1 MHFKY
6 LTFEMRQFLWKSLL
20 FDSQQFLSYKTNLE
34 GPDSITFKTSRD
46 DSLLLHE
53 ITRILSE
60 NDWTGD
66 LNRIIS
72 EKSQNIT
79 LLKEVLIYSQVVL
92 GRTTV
97 LPENMVYLLIPLLY
111 VFRTY

>member
-6 LTFEMRQFLWKSLL
+6 LTFEMRQFLWKSIL
-20 FDSQQFLSYKTNLE
+20 FDSQEFLDYKKNLS
-34 GPDSITFKTSRD
+34 GPDAIIYKTSRD

-60 NDWTGD
+60 NNWTGD

-72 EKSQNIT
+72 EKSENI
-79 LLKEVLIYSQVVL
+79 
-92 GRTTV
+92 
-97 LPENMVYLLIPLLY
+97 
-111 VFRTY
+111 